1 MTTLIIRDEGWVP
14 KIHVAPQDETHCFF
28 TVALAPYI
36 VGLQTFR
43 RMPQRSE
50 ICCLRRSLCIMRHPV
65 LAVFIADK
73 AQPVMKETIL
83 SQKLSLIMF
92 DIRLQE
98 IADELRCSTFLFY

>member
-1 MTTLIIRDEGWVP
+1 MTTLIIRDE
-14 KIHVAPQDETHCFF
+14 
-28 TVALAPYI
+28 
-36 VGLQTFR
+36 
-43 RMPQRSE
+43 
-50 ICCLRRSLCIMRHPV
+50 RSLCIMRHPV